1 VKTRRPAFTISLN
14 YKNYAANCFGVN
26 NLFSIIYGIA
36 SALSWGAGDFAGGLS
51 SRKVGA
57 YRAVFYADFF
67 GLFVL
72 IAAFFIYPET
82 LPVARVLWVSAIGGM
97 LGSIGL
103 LVLYY
108 SLIKGQMSI
117 AAPVSALFA
126 ALLPVIVGSITEGL
140 PSLLQFI
147 GFALA
152 LAAVWLISQGSGGE
166 GFHISHLSDLR
177 FPILAGVGFGCYF
190 IFMHNAT
197 QNTAA
202 ILWPMIVSRV
212 AGTLLLFAFVL
223 ARREPLG
230 VPRHAWRVVLI
241 NATLDLAGNFFYI
254 LASKTG
260 RLDISAVLSSLY
272 PGATVILAWLLL
284 KEHISRWQIAG
295 ILLALGAIS
304 LFAV

>member
-1 VKTRRPAFTISLN
+1 ML
-14 YKNYAANCFGVN
+14 
-26 NLFSIIYGIA
+26 SILYGIA

-72 IAAFFIYPET
+72 IGALFIYPEA
-82 LPVARVLWVSAIGGM
+82 LPVARVLWASAIGGV
-97 LGSIGL
+97 LGSVGL

-126 ALLPVIVGSITEGL
+126 AILPVIVGSITEGL
-140 PSLLQFI
+140 PSLPQLI

-152 LAAVWLISQGSGGE
+152 LAAVWLISQGSGTE
-166 GFHISHLSDLR
+166 GFHVSHVSDLR
-177 FPILAGVGFGCYF
+177 LPILAGVGFGCYF

-197 QNTAA
+197 QNSTAT
-202 ILWPMIVSRV
+202 LWPMLVSRV
-212 AGTLLLFAFVL
+212 AGTLLLLAFVVV
-223 ARREPLG
+223 RRESLR
-230 VPRHAWRVVLI
+230 VPHDAWNVVLI
-241 NATLDLAGNFFYI
+241 NATLDLSGNFFYI
-254 LASKTG
+254 LASKAG
-260 RLDISAVLSSLY
+260 RLDIAAVLSSLY

-284 KEHISRWQIAG
+284 KEHISRWQVVG
-295 ILLALGAIS
+295 IFLALGAIG
-304 LFAV
+304 LFAI

>member
-1 VKTRRPAFTISLN
+1 M
-14 YKNYAANCFGVN
+14 
-26 NLFSIIYGIA
+26 FSILYGIA

-67 GLFVL
+67 GLFLL
-72 IAAFFIYPET
+72 IAAFFVYPET
-82 LPVARVLWVSAIGGM
+82 LPPISVLWTSAVAGM

-108 SLIKGQMSI
+108 SLIKGQMSV

-140 PSLLQFI
+140 PSLLQLI
-147 GFALA
+147 GFVLA

-166 GFHISHLSDLR
+166 GFHISRLSDLR
-177 FPILAGVGFGCYF
+177 LPILAGVGFGCYF
-190 IFMHNAT
+190 IFMRNAT
-197 QNTAA
+197 QNTTAT
-202 ILWPMIVSRV
+202 LWPMIVSRV
-212 AGTLLLFAFVL
+212 AGTLLLLAFVL

-230 VPRHAWRVVLI
+230 VPRAAWRVVLI

-254 LASKTG
+254 LASKAG
-260 RLDISAVLSSLY
+260 RLDMAAVLSSLY
-272 PGATVILAWLLL
+272 PGATVVLAWLLL
-284 KEHISRWQIAG
+284 KEHISRWQVFG
-295 ILLALGAIS
+295 ILLALGAIG